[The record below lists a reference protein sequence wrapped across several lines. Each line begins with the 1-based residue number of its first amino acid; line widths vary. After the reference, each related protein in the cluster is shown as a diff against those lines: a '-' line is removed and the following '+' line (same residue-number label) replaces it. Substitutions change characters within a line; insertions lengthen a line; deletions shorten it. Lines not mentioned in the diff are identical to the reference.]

1 MGPEDVVADVVHF
14 VSARVWHIR
23 EDAELWEQ
31 SRLQISVDL
40 VIHGASLA
48 VGLDSIEDLREPFAI
63 IVFNMNDK
71 VLHLWHDVQVEL
83 GVDFWP
89 CQRLSVESVQLGA
102 SAVNCSVQV
111 SGLNV
116 DLLFVVVF
124 GEEASAAVL
133 LVEELTDSFTTGIV
147 RLGTSLGEVERECE
161 LLFWVERQVIHITRL
176 TLTVSGDLDGQQK
189 LLFAGISLVKFR
201 SLVQRGQK
209 CHVC

>member
-48 VGLDSIEDLREPFAI
+48 VGLDSIEDLREPLTV

-89 CQRLSVESVQLGA
+89 CQRLTVESVQLGA
-102 SAVNCSVQV
+102 SAVNCSIQV

-124 GEEASAAVL
+124 GEEASAAILFIKEVSN
-133 LVEELTDSFTTGIV
+133 SFTTGIV
-147 RLGTSLGEVERECE
+147 RLGTSCSEVHWDCE
-161 LLFWVERQVIHITRL
+161 ILFRVKRQVIDMVWG
-176 TLTVSGDLDGQQK
+176 TLAMSCDLDGEQK
-189 LLFAGISLVKFR
+189 LLLA
-201 SLVQRGQK
+201 
-209 CHVC
+209 